1 MKKKVWRSAVLCL
14 VAIVIVFQ
22 FGITAMAAENGY
34 TDVAP
39 DSPWLEGIEYVTDQG
54 ISYGTSSTTFSP
66 DALITVRQWSVML
79 CRAYEQTEALEKDK
93 SDFGTYCSTQ
103 AYWNNWITMEGV
115 TDPDQNMCRGA
126 IYRSAFSV
134 LDLPIYNY
142 ELYPDGYFLYDTENC
157 VRIASELGICEAGK
171 SGTELVTRGEAAD
184 LLYKM
189 LTQEF
194 TVEEPPI
201 ISNYPIVN
209 ESGVNLSRFLTELES
224 VPQPVME
231 MFKDRGWKYAIDF
244 DYISD
249 FSQLF
254 GSAVIGVCDSGDRCI
269 YVSDATATLH
279 EFGHFLDYTQGWYS
293 RRSTLFAE
301 ESAAADAFLRDYA
314 MTDHFEYYA
323 EYFVY
328 FLSNQDNPDRLAKMQ
343 ELTPKTYEH
352 FTSLAENNWGCPQ
365 KAGVTNDSE

>member
-1 MKKKVWRSAVLCL
+1 MKKRAIRSAALCL
-14 VAIVIVFQ
+14 AAILFVFQ
-22 FGITAMAAENGY
+22 LGVPVMAAENGY
-34 TDVAP
+34 TDVSP
-39 DSPWLEGIEYVTDQG
+39 NSPWYEGIEYVTEQG
-54 ISYGTSSTTFSP
+54 ISNGTGNNSFSP
-66 DALITVRQWSVML
+66 DAPITVRQWSVML
-79 CRAYEQTEALEKDK
+79 CRAYNEAEALEKDQAE
-93 SDFGTYCSTQ
+93 FGTYCSTQ
-103 AYWNNWITMEGV
+103 AYWNGWIPMEAV

-171 SGTELVTRGEAAD
+171 AGTELVTRGEAAD

-189 LTQEF
+189 LTQEYKI
-194 TVEEPPI
+194 EEPPA
-201 ISNYPIVN
+201 ISDYPIVN
-209 ESGVNLSRFLTELES
+209 ESGVNLSRFLAELKA
-224 VPQPVME
+224 VPQPIME
-231 MFKDRGWKYAIDF
+231 MFKVRGWKYSIDF
-244 DYISD
+244 DYIAD
-249 FSQLF
+249 FSHIF
-254 GSAVIGVCDSGDRCI
+254 GSTVIGVCDSGDRCI

-293 RRSTLFAE
+293 RRSSLFVE

-328 FLSNQDNPDRLAKMQ
+328 FLSNQENPDRLARMQ

-352 FTSLAENNWGCPQ
+352 FAALAESNWGCPQ
-365 KAGVTNDSE
+365 KAGVTNISE